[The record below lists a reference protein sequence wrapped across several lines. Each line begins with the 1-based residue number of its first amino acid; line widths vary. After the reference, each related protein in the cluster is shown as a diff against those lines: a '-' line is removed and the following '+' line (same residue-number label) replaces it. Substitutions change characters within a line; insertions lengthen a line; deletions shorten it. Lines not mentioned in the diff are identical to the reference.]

1 MKALI
6 LRLDAPLMSFG
17 GVMIDQ
23 HGFIERFPGTSLLTG
38 LIGNALGWRHEDF
51 HNLQALQDRLQ
62 YAARWDTTP
71 VRIIDYHTVDLGQ
84 PKMLGYD
91 LPKTEKQQE
100 FLGGWTTRGA
110 PEHRKGGR
118 DAKRG
123 IHIRHRHHWAD
134 GLMTVALALTSEA
147 EPDLQTILA
156 ALARPARPLFLGR
169 KACLP
174 ARPLLDPEPI
184 REGPDLLA
192 ILQSVP
198 RWDRQGRP
206 LEDDGQM
213 EACWPAELGLPD
225 GTRGQIR
232 RVYDLRDWS
241 NQLHAGNRERAE
253 GIIGG

>member
-1 MKALI
+1 MKAII

-38 LIGNALGWRHEDF
+38 LIGNALGWRHRDF
-51 HNLQALQDRLQ
+51 QRLQSLQGRLQ
-62 YAARWDTTP
+62 YAARWDTKP

-84 PKMLGYD
+84 PKMVGYSNLNKRGD
-91 LPKTEKQQE
+91 PK
-100 FLGGWTTRGA
+100 GGWTTRGKVEWREGA
-110 PEHRKGGR
+110 SGLE
-118 DAKRG
+118 
-123 IHIRHRHHWAD
+123 IHQRWRHYWAD
-134 GLMTVALALTSEA
+134 GLMTLALTLVGEG
-147 EPDLQTILA
+147 EPNLETVRA

-198 RWDRQGRP
+198 RWDRHGRP
-206 LEDDGQM
+206 LEDGGPM
-213 EACWPAELGLPD
+213 EACWPAELGLPE
-225 GTRGQIR
+225 GTRGEVR
-232 RVYDLRDWS
+232 RVHDLRDWP
-241 NQLHAGNRERAE
+241 NQLPAGNRERVE

>member
-38 LIGNALGWRHEDF
+38 LIGNALGWRHRDF
-51 HNLQALQDRLQ
+51 QRLQSLQGRLQ
-62 YAARWDTTP
+62 YATRWDTKP

-84 PKMLGYD
+84 PKMRE
-91 LPKTEKQQE
+91 P
-100 FLGGWTTRGA
+100 GWTTRGE
-110 PEHRKGGR
+110 PEHRAGGP
-118 DAKRG
+118 DARFG
-123 IHIRHRHHWAD
+123 THIRYRHHWAD
-134 GLMTVALALTSEA
+134 GLLTLALTLVGEG
-147 EPDLQTILA
+147 EPNLETVRA

-184 REGPDLLA
+184 REGSDLLA

-198 RWDRQGRP
+198 RWDRHGRP
-206 LEDDGQM
+206 LEDGDPM
-213 EACWPAELGLPD
+213 EACWPAELGLPE
-225 GTRGQIR
+225 GTQGEVR
-232 RVYDLRDWS
+232 RVYDLRDWP
-241 NQLHAGNRERAE
+241 NQLPAGNRERIE